1 MHRNAPADGLPLA
14 KRAAALA
21 PRSASVLD
29 TWAWIEHLLGNDA
42 GAAKILA
49 DAIKLDPQVAEMWLH
64 AAVVSAALGDRAKAE
79 SELKEALRLDPTLEQ
94 RDETRRLRER
104 ISELPLHVI
113 APPKNLHAS
122 GKNRHELH
130 DVTV

>member
-1 MHRNAPADGLPLA
+1 MLPADGLPLA
-14 KRAAALA
+14 KRAATLA

-42 GAAKILA
+42 EAARILA
-49 DAIKLDPQVAEMWLH
+49 EAIKIDPRGAEIWLH

-79 SELKEALRLDPTLEQ
+79 RELKEALRLDPTLEQ

-104 ISELPLHVI
+104 IGALPL
-113 APPKNLHAS
+113 PKP
-122 GKNRHELH
+122 
-130 DVTV
+130 